1 MILPTSARTRV
12 LIPIT
17 AYLVVIV
24 VACYF
29 FPLKGTQ
36 APGEIHL
43 IHFTPN
49 FVSTFPVQ
57 VFAYTC
63 AQNVSA
69 MIHADGFLKLT
80 RFVAL
85 PYIQRDLV
93 EYAEEDEHRH
103 WVFNWISSYDLR
115 DHRRVRVSDVWF

>member
-1 MILPTSARTRV
+1 ML
-12 LIPIT
+12 LIP

-29 FPLKGTQ
+29 FPLEGTE

-43 IHFTPN
+43 IHFTSN

-63 AQNVSA
+63 AQNVRPSHSPSDP
-69 MIHADGFLKLT
+69 IDDPFG
-80 RFVAL
+80 
-85 PYIQRDLV
+85 
-93 EYAEEDEHRH
+93 
-103 WVFNWISSYDLR
+103 ISRPAHFISYSLFSTKSTITPR
-115 DHRRVRVSDVWF
+115 SE